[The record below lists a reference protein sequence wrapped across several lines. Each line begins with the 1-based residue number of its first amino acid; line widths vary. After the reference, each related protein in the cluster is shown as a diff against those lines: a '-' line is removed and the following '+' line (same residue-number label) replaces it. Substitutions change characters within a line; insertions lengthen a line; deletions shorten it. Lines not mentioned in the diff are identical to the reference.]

1 MKKFVLMTEYLE
13 HTVLGYINH
22 KRVPVGVANDLNTL
36 MKSVHNLAM
45 KKLQVKNPNFLEIG
59 KWEVNTDGSHAEII
73 VSDTT
78 DENEDALRFIIDEV
92 DFLFS

>member
-22 KRVPVGVANDLNTL
+22 KRVAIGVANDLNTL
-36 MKSVHNLAM
+36 MKSVHNIAL
-45 KKLQVKNPNFLEIG
+45 KKLQVRNPNFLEVG
-59 KWEVNTDGSHAEII
+59 KWEVNTEGSHAEII
-73 VSDTT
+73 VSNTT
-78 DENEDALRFIIDEV
+78 DEDALRFIIDEV